1 VNNLD
6 TCFVSNVIVREK
18 NEIYVNTSS
27 ISILKR
33 C

>member
-1 VNNLD
+1 MNNLD